1 MNQATSTD
9 TAPSV
14 ALPQTEKNLGTLYL
28 VPTPLDFGCDTQ
40 TPINDVLPQETL
52 RVAANVSHWIT
63 ENAKSTRAFLKR
75 VDALVPLKQTIQ
87 ETYITELP
95 REVHKKGDHVQAQ
108 GQGFDARPLL
118 QAALAGHDVAL
129 VSEAGMPAVADPGA
143 SVVRAAHDLG
153 MRVVP
158 LVGPVSLLL
167 ALAASGLNGQNFA
180 FVGYLPQNAADRSHR
195 LRELENLALKTGQ
208 TQLFIETPYRNAALW
223 EAMVHALQPN
233 TRLARASGLTLP
245 SMQVQCQT
253 VQMWRKEKNT
263 AVPGAPT
270 VFAIGK

>member
-1 MNQATSTD
+1 MSSPSTSVSDVSPQA
-9 TAPSV
+9 
-14 ALPQTEKNLGTLYL
+14 EKTLGTLYL

-52 RVAANVSHWIT
+52 RVAASVSHWIT

-75 VDALVPLKQTIQ
+75 VDAHVPLKQTIQ
-87 ETYITELP
+87 ETHITELP
-95 REVHKKGDHVQAQ
+95 REVHKKGDHVQTH
-108 GQGFDARPLL
+108 GQGFDAKPLL
-118 QAALAGHDVAL
+118 QAAMAGHDVAL

-153 MRVVP
+153 LRVVP

-180 FVGYLPQNAADRSHR
+180 FVGYLPQNASERSHR

-245 SMQVQCQT
+245 TMQVQCQT
-253 VQMWRKEKNT
+253 VQLWRKEKNT
-263 AVPGAPT
+263 TVSGAPT

>member
-1 MNQATSTD
+1 MNHADSAPTPHTQTNAQAP
-9 TAPSV
+9 TA
-14 ALPQTEKNLGTLYL
+14 LGTLYL
-28 VPTPLDFGCDTQ
+28 VPTPLDFACDTQ
-40 TPINDVLPQETL
+40 TPIQDVLPQETL
-52 RVAANVSHWIT
+52 RVAARVSHWIT

-75 VDALVPLKQTIQ
+75 VDAVVPLQQTIQ
-87 ETYITELP
+87 QTSITELP
-95 REVHKKGDHVQAQ
+95 REVHKKGDHTP
-108 GQGFDARPLL
+108 GFDAKPLL
-118 QAALAGHDVAL
+118 QMALAGHDVAL

-143 SVVRAAHDLG
+143 SVVRAAHELG
-153 MRVVP
+153 LRVVP

-180 FVGYLPQNAADRSHR
+180 FVGYLPQNAAERSHR
-195 LRELENLALKTGQ
+195 LRELESWALKTGQ

-245 SMQVQCQT
+245 EMQVQCQT
-253 VQMWRKEKNT
+253 VQVWRKEKNS
-263 AVPGAPT
+263 AVSSAPT

>member
-1 MNQATSTD
+1 MNSMSSPSTSVSDVSPQA
-9 TAPSV
+9 AK
-14 ALPQTEKNLGTLYL
+14 ALGTLYL

-52 RVAANVSHWIT
+52 RVAASVSHWIT

-75 VDALVPLKQTIQ
+75 VDAHVPLKQTIQ
-87 ETYITELP
+87 ETHITELP
-95 REVHKKGDHVQAQ
+95 REVHKKGDHVQTH
-108 GQGFDARPLL
+108 GQGFDAKPLL
-118 QAALAGHDVAL
+118 QAAMAGHDVAL

-153 MRVVP
+153 LRVVP

-180 FVGYLPQNAADRSHR
+180 FVGYLPQNASDRSHR
-195 LRELENLALKTGQ
+195 LRELESWALKTGQ

-245 SMQVQCQT
+245 TMQVQCQT
-253 VQMWRKEKNT
+253 VQLWRKEKNT
-263 AVPGAPT
+263 TVSGAPT

>member
-1 MNQATSTD
+1 MQHD
-9 TAPSV
+9 RTAK
-14 ALPQTEKNLGTLYL
+14 ALTPETAASAPLQSASAEGTLYL
-28 VPTPLDFGCDTQ
+28 VPTPLDFGCNTQ
-40 TPINDVLPQETL
+40 APLSDVLPQETL
-52 RVAANVSHWIT
+52 RVAAHVSHWVT

-87 ETYITELP
+87 DTTITELP
-95 REVHKKGDHVQAQ
+95 RDVHKKGDHTI
-108 GQGFDARPLL
+108 GFDAKPLL

-143 SVVRAAHDLG
+143 SVVRAAHELG
-153 MRVVP
+153 LRVVP

-180 FVGYLPQNAADRSHR
+180 FVGYLPQNASERSHR
-195 LRELENLALKTGQ
+195 LRELESLALKTGQ
-208 TQLFIETPYRNAALW
+208 TQLFIETPYRNAAVW
-223 EAMVHALQPN
+223 DAMVHALQPN

-245 SMQVQCQT
+245 EMQVACQT
-253 VQMWRKEKNT
+253 VQAWRKEKT
-263 AVPGAPT
+263 ATISNAPT

>member
-1 MNQATSTD
+1 MTSPS
-9 TAPSV
+9 TAPSDRP
-14 ALPQTEKNLGTLYL
+14 PQVEKTLGALYL

-52 RVAANVSHWIT
+52 RVAASVSHWIT

-75 VDALVPLKQTIQ
+75 VDAHVPLKQTIQ
-87 ETYITELP
+87 ETHITELP
-95 REVHKKGDHVQAQ
+95 REVHKKGDHVQTH
-108 GQGFDARPLL
+108 GQGFDAKPLL
-118 QAALAGHDVAL
+118 QAAMAGHDVAL

-153 MRVVP
+153 LRVVP

-180 FVGYLPQNAADRSHR
+180 FVGYLPQNASERSHR
-195 LRELENLALKTGQ
+195 LRELESWALKTGQ

-245 SMQVQCQT
+245 TMQVQCQS

-263 AVPGAPT
+263 NVSGAPT